1 MTLLTVKEL
10 MALLRVKRSTLYALR
25 EQGLPAIRIGRSI
38 RFDRD
43 EVVAW
48 VRSQRL
54 APGEKLNL
62 GEEARPATELPGRRL
77 AASGTASGSRA
88 GTLPLSRAASRY

>member
-62 GEEARPATELPGRRL
+62 EEEARPATERPGRR
-77 AASGTASGSRA
+77 ATASGSASGNRA
-88 GTLPLSRAASRY
+88 ETHSLPRAASRY

>member
-48 VRSQRL
+48 VKSQRL
-54 APGEKLNL
+54 APGEKLSFES
-62 GEEARPATELPGRRL
+62 GEPRPQKTSTPKLRPAYP
-77 AASGTASGSRA
+77 
-88 GTLPLSRAASRY
+88 RY